1 MNRIFRVIRSR
12 ATGRWVV
19 ASERSASHGKSG
31 RVRHGPMPA
40 VVLVALAATPVLA
53 GAQTVA
59 LPVFDPTVNDNN
71 VGATIAAGGATITL
85 EGPATRI
92 VPGITGRVS
101 TLLPALYAAG
111 LTSDP
116 RANPADPASLVVN
129 TGARTQII
137 TVPDPITGGTRNV
150 AVYVNANIIDTHAS
164 SNTFIYAVDVNGPTG
179 GRQYLNARIGGV
191 GPTGGTLNVAIGTQ
205 GAPTDAAENFINL
218 GMAKQTMLFYANGT
232 GAAASTI
239 VWRGSNF
246 VDMGNVGGAIN
257 AAGPGPVQ
265 YANTFVFNSYRGTF
279 TAIDGSVRTVGNAAE
294 LQAYNTFLVGL
305 LQTGALNP
313 DAYGTEF
320 NRAILV
326 TPNAPITFTNGPPLP
341 DEAYQP
347 VGIRTV
353 IRADGV
359 NATGVI
365 AAGARLDVL
374 NATIDSRVVSSVNS
388 GGVLATNGGT
398 VINNGQLSFRRG
410 GNDNGAGMVI
420 LTGGHGING
429 GVVNA
434 GFSSGLA
441 GAVDPA
447 VPVTQNFST
456 GVYIT
461 GAASTFENTSAGIVN
476 VAGPGGAGVQMFTGA
491 TGSNAGT
498 INVGINSVLPTA
510 TSAASVTDGVRVTSA
525 AQFTNLATGRIYLGR
540 RPQYVSGAVADDIP
554 NNATPLAG
562 ISVTGTGSATNAGT
576 ITIGSLTQGSVGI
589 SASAATGAVLNS
601 GAIDILGRAS
611 DSPTANIGLS
621 VLNSTNVV
629 NTGTINVAGVN
640 GIGIKLLATSTTAAR
655 SSGVIN
661 VTGAMSLTGLRNYG
675 VWSEGAGAMATLE
688 GNVNLSGDGAI
699 GVHARADGDVTIAGA
714 GNVNFV
720 GGRSQVG
727 YFMYGAGS
735 TIASTGTAA
744 QDVSTLDSTLFR
756 IEDGAVFNGG
766 TGSTVFGAS
775 GVGSTA
781 FNITGASSTFNSGNF
796 TLNLSGQGA
805 RGVLIEGGATGTVT
819 DTAAINQSGEGS
831 VAGIVDGQKHGL
843 GGAMVGAPI
852 AGTTLTSA
860 ATLNSALGD
869 VTGFIARN
877 QAQLLNTGSLTFT
890 GAGTTAVRV
899 ESGATAGN
907 AASIFINDGSTGI
920 SVAGPAGALQTTAN
934 NSGTI
939 TVAGGSMAE
948 RTHGVVADGPL
959 AVANMLTGS
968 TLDLTGVGAVG
979 AAARAGAQITI
990 AGTATPVFGSTDQIA
1005 FHALGPGSAVR
1016 NASSAL
1022 DASGVRS
1029 TLFRIE
1035 DGAMLGTS
1043 SALTASGQGAVAVTS
1058 TGAGADV
1065 SITGG
1070 SLDISGS
1077 EAHGIVVEGGAT
1089 GTLAAAAAV
1098 TLSGTNA
1105 VVGVSDG
1112 QKHDMAG
1119 AASGLIDPAT
1129 QLTNRAAMTLDGA
1142 GALAFIAQNQGRLRN
1157 EGALSLTGIG
1167 ATGVHVLSGGVL
1179 DNLADILVTNGTGI
1193 EMEGA
1198 GSQVVNAAVVAAR
1211 DGTAALHL
1219 HDGGGGGVV
1228 GGTFVSDGTAH
1239 AVLVGTG
1246 ATTLDA
1252 SDVVL
1257 TSLGTGNAIENAAE
1271 TTAIALSN
1279 TTINVGAGAGIRT
1292 ATALDPSSTVEIS
1305 VTGGGTGMAFET
1317 ATGGLASADLDLGS
1331 GYVIHGN
1338 GAGSIG
1344 LRAATTGTVTSRA
1357 TVAMDDAASGSALV
1371 AGTAVASIN
1380 AGTLSS
1386 RSALAPVV
1394 DLNNGTG
1401 TSFTNLGVIAAV
1413 EPVNLA
1419 VRGSAGADTVLMGG
1433 GAVVGIVGAGPGDD
1447 MLRWTAGGLDGSV
1460 EMGEGDDTLFASGVE
1475 LATTRHLEG
1484 GSGSDVLTLDA
1495 VVHRG
1500 GSLGGDDLD
1509 RGVNLGESWETIN
1522 LTNGTGFTLTSDL
1535 QLGGSVLNIDPHS
1548 TLYAGAGAHPIMGT
1562 PSGAP
1567 VTVNN
1572 AGTIDLT
1579 NGSSGPTDTLA
1590 IHGVYVGQGGR
1601 LRLDTYL
1608 NAGGPESMSDVLM
1621 PWSSSVA
1628 SGPTRIEV
1636 ISPAADGATT
1646 TGDGILLVAV
1656 AAASAPG
1663 AFVLGNRVVGG
1674 AYEYLLFQGGV
1685 AASGGDPADGNW
1697 YLRNVTDDV
1706 TPPEPPKPPEP
1717 EPEPPAPEPEPV
1729 PPEIPILRPEAA
1741 VYLANHAAAAGM
1753 FLHTLHDRLGEVDFS
1768 ERGRADD
1775 ERRGGWS
1782 RVQHDQFDS
1791 TAGIQ
1796 GQVEVGTDTSVYQMG
1811 GELGHWDGSDRRW
1824 HWGAMGGYGQ
1834 ADTRA
1839 VSSVSGYSA
1848 RGRVTAYSAGLYGTW
1863 YQTAHDARGA
1873 YLDGWV
1879 MYAGA
1884 RHRVHGDALPQERY
1898 DTSAWTTSIESGYA
1912 LEWARGSAG
1921 TWYIEPQVQLIY
1933 NRYSGGDH
1941 SEVNGTVEQVRDVGG
1956 LTSRLGARV
1965 YSRPVDAAH
1974 NRVQPFVEV
1983 NWWHADGIGSVAFN
1997 GYEQSLNHG
2006 RDIYELRV
2014 GAQAELG
2021 GGWTGW
2027 GHMALRDASGDYRG
2041 VEALVGAKYRW

>member
-1 MNRIFRVIRSR
+1 MNRIFRIIRSR

-31 RVRHGPMPA
+31 RVRHGPVPA
-40 VVLVALAATPVLA
+40 LVLVALAATPVLA

-71 VGATIAAGGATITL
+71 VGATIAAGGATVTL

-101 TLLPALYAAG
+101 TLLADLYAAG

-116 RANPADPASLVVN
+116 RANPADPASLVIN

-179 GRQYLNARIGGV
+179 GRQYVNARIGGV
-191 GPTGGTLNVAIGTQ
+191 GPTGGTLNVAIGTA
-205 GAPTDAAENFINL
+205 GAPTDAPENFINL

-232 GAAASTI
+232 GTAASTI
-239 VWRGSNF
+239 VWQGSNF

-279 TAIDGSVRTVGNAAE
+279 TAVDGSVRTVGNAAE

-353 IRADGV
+353 IRADGL

-476 VAGPGGAGVQMFTGA
+476 VAGPGGAGVQLFTGA

-498 INVGINSVLPTA
+498 LNVGINSVLPTA

-525 AQFTNLATGRIYLGR
+525 AQFTNLATGQIYLGR
-540 RPQYVSGAVADDIP
+540 RPQYASGAAADDIP

-576 ITIGSLTQGSVGI
+576 ITFGSLTQGSAGI

-601 GAIDILGRAS
+601 GVIDILGRAS
-611 DSPTANIGLS
+611 DSPIANIGLS
-621 VLNSTNVV
+621 VLNSTNVA

-640 GIGIKLLATSTTAAR
+640 GIGIKLLATGTTAAT
-655 SSGVIN
+655 SSGSIN
-661 VTGAMSLTGLRNYG
+661 VTGAMSPTGLRNYG

-720 GGRSQVG
+720 GGRGQVG

-735 TIASTGTAA
+735 TITSTGTAA
-744 QDVSTLDSTLFR
+744 QDVSTPDSTLFR

-766 TGSTVFGAS
+766 TGSPVFGAS
-775 GVGSTA
+775 GAGATA
-781 FNITGASSTFNSGNF
+781 FNITGASSTFNSGNV
-796 TLNLSGQGA
+796 TLNLSGEGA
-805 RGVLIEGGATGTVT
+805 RGVLIEGGAIGTVT
-819 DTAAINQSGEGS
+819 DTATINQTGEGS

-843 GGAMVGAPI
+843 DGAVVGAPV

-860 ATLNSALGD
+860 ATLNSALD
-869 VTGFIARN
+869 EVTGFIARN
-877 QAQLLNTGSLTFT
+877 QGQLLNTGSLTFT
-890 GAGTTAVRV
+890 GAGTTGVRV

-907 AASIFINDGSTGI
+907 AASIFINDGGTGI
-920 SVAGPAGALQTTAN
+920 IVAGPAGGLQTTAN

-939 TVAGGSMAE
+939 TVVGGSMAD
-948 RTHGVVADGPL
+948 RTHGVIADGPL

-968 TLDLTGVGAVG
+968 TLDLTGVGAIG
-979 AAARAGAQITI
+979 AAARGGAQVTI
-990 AGTATPVFGSTDQIA
+990 AGTAMPVFANTDQIA
-1005 FHALGPGSAVR
+1005 FHALGSGSAVR

-1035 DGAMLGTS
+1035 DGAMLDTS

-1058 TGAGADV
+1058 TGPGAEV
-1065 SITGG
+1065 NVTGG

-1077 EAHGIVVEGGAT
+1077 EARGIVVEGGAT

-1119 AASGLIDPAT
+1119 AASGAIDPAT
-1129 QLTNRAAMTLDGA
+1129 LLTNRAAMTLDGA

-1157 EGALSLTGIG
+1157 EGALSMTGIG

-1198 GSQVVNAAVVAAR
+1198 GSQVVNAAVVEAR

-1219 HDGGGGGVV
+1219 HDGGGGVV
-1228 GGTFVSDGTAH
+1228 GGTFVSNGTAH
-1239 AVLVGTG
+1239 TVLIG
-1246 ATTLDA
+1246 AAATSLDA

-1257 TSLGTGNAIENAAE
+1257 TSLGTGNALENAAE
-1271 TTAIALSN
+1271 TGAITLSN
-1279 TTINVGAGAGIRT
+1279 TTINVGEGAGIRT
-1292 ATALDPSSTVEIS
+1292 ATALDPSATVAVS

-1317 ATGGLASADLDLGS
+1317 ATGGVASADLDLGS

-1338 GAGSIG
+1338 GAGSTG
-1344 LRAATTGTVTSRA
+1344 LLAATTGTVSSRA
-1357 TVAMDDAASGSALV
+1357 MIAMDDAASGPALV
-1371 AGTAVASIN
+1371 AGTAAASTN
-1380 AGTLSS
+1380 AGALSS
-1386 RSALAPVV
+1386 RSTVAPVV
-1394 DLNNGTG
+1394 DLANGTG
-1401 TSFTNLGVIAAV
+1401 TSFSNLGVIAAV
-1413 EPVNLA
+1413 DHANLA
-1419 VRGSAGADTVLMGG
+1419 VRGSAGADTFQLRA
-1433 GAVVGIVGAGPGDD
+1433 GAVVGVLAAGQGNDT
-1447 MLRWTAGGLDGSV
+1447 LRWTAGSLDGSV

-1475 LATTRHLEG
+1475 LLTTRHLDG
-1484 GSGSDVLTLDA
+1484 GSGSDVLTLEA

-1500 GSLGGDDLD
+1500 GSLGNDDLD
-1509 RGVNLGESWETIN
+1509 RGVNLGERWETIN

-1535 QLGGSVLNIDPHS
+1535 LLGGSVLNIDPLS
-1548 TLYAGAGAHPIMGT
+1548 TLYAGAGAHPTIGT

-1579 NGSSGPTDTLA
+1579 NGSSGPTDTLSINGA
-1590 IHGVYVGQGGR
+1590 YVGQGGR

-1608 NAGGPESMSDVLM
+1608 NAGGPASTSDVLM
-1621 PWSSSVA
+1621 PWSSSVL

-1636 ISPAADGATT
+1636 IYPAADGATT

-1656 AAASAPG
+1656 ADASAPD

-1706 TPPEPPKPPEP
+1706 TPPEPP

-1729 PPEIPILRPEAA
+1729 PPDIPILRPEAA

-1768 ERGRADD
+1768 ERGRSND
-1775 ERRGGWS
+1775 ERRGAWS
-1782 RVQHDQFDS
+1782 RVQRDQFDS
-1791 TAGIQ
+1791 TAGTR
-1796 GQVEVGTDTSVYQMG
+1796 GQVKVGTDTSVYQMG
-1811 GELGHWDGSDRRW
+1811 GELGRWDDSDHRW
-1824 HWGAMGGYGQ
+1824 HWGAMGGYGR

-1839 VSSVSGYSA
+1839 VSSISGYSA
-1848 RGRVTAYSAGLYGTW
+1848 RGRVTAFSAGLYGTW
-1863 YQTAHDARGA
+1863 YQTAQDARGA

-1898 DTSAWTTSIESGYA
+1898 DSSAWTASVEAGYA
-1912 LEWARGSAG
+1912 LEWVRGSAA
-1921 TWYIEPQVQLIY
+1921 TWYIEPQLQLIHS
-1933 NRYSGGDH
+1933 RYSGGDH
-1941 SEVNGTVEQVRDVGG
+1941 GEVNGTVEQVRDVGG

-1965 YSRPVDAAH
+1965 YSRPVDTTH

-1983 NWWHADGIGSVAFN
+1983 NWWHADGNGSVAFN
-1997 GYEQSLNHG
+1997 GDVQSLNHG
-2006 RDIYELRV
+2006 RNIRELRV

-2027 GHMALRDASGDYRG
+2027 GHMGLRDASGDYRG
-2041 VEALVGAKYRW
+2041 VEGLLGVKYRW

>member
-1 MNRIFRVIRSR
+1 MNRIFRIIRSR

-31 RVRHGPMPA
+31 RVRHGPVPA
-40 VVLVALAATPVLA
+40 LVLVALAATPVLA

-71 VGATIAAGGATITL
+71 VGATIAAGGATVTL

-101 TLLPALYAAG
+101 TLLADLYAAG

-116 RANPADPASLVVN
+116 RANPADPASLVIN

-179 GRQYLNARIGGV
+179 GRQYVNARIGGV
-191 GPTGGTLNVAIGTQ
+191 GPTGGTLNVAIGTA
-205 GAPTDAAENFINL
+205 GAPTDAPENFINL

-232 GAAASTI
+232 GTAASTI
-239 VWRGSNF
+239 VWQGSNF

-279 TAIDGSVRTVGNAAE
+279 TAVDGSVRTVGNAAE

-320 NRAILV
+320 NRAFLV

-353 IRADGV
+353 IRADGL

-476 VAGPGGAGVQMFTGA
+476 VAGPGGAGVQLFTGA

-498 INVGINSVLPTA
+498 LNVGINSVLPTA

-525 AQFTNLATGRIYLGR
+525 AQFTNLATGQIYLGR
-540 RPQYVSGAVADDIP
+540 RPQYASGAAADDIP

-576 ITIGSLTQGSVGI
+576 ITFGSLTQGSAGI
-589 SASAATGAVLNS
+589 SASAATDAVLNS
-601 GAIDILGRAS
+601 GVIDILGRAS
-611 DSPTANIGLS
+611 DSPIANIGLS
-621 VLNSTNVV
+621 VLNSTNVS

-640 GIGIKLLATSTTAAR
+640 GIGIKLLATGTTAAT
-655 SSGVIN
+655 SSGSIN
-661 VTGAMSLTGLRNYG
+661 VTGAMSPTGLRNYG
-675 VWSEGAGAMATLE
+675 VWSEGAGSMATLE

-714 GNVNFV
+714 GNVSFV

-735 TIASTGTAA
+735 TITSTGTAA
-744 QDVSTLDSTLFR
+744 QDVSTPDSTLFR
-756 IEDGAVFNGG
+756 IEDGA
-766 TGSTVFGAS
+766 
-775 GVGSTA
+775 
-781 FNITGASSTFNSGNF
+781 
-796 TLNLSGQGA
+796 
-805 RGVLIEGGATGTVT
+805 
-819 DTAAINQSGEGS
+819 
-831 VAGIVDGQKHGL
+831 
-843 GGAMVGAPI
+843 
-852 AGTTLTSA
+852 
-860 ATLNSALGD
+860 
-869 VTGFIARN
+869 
-877 QAQLLNTGSLTFT
+877 
-890 GAGTTAVRV
+890 
-899 ESGATAGN
+899 
-907 AASIFINDGSTGI
+907 
-920 SVAGPAGALQTTAN
+920 
-934 NSGTI
+934 
-939 TVAGGSMAE
+939 
-948 RTHGVVADGPL
+948 
-959 AVANMLTGS
+959 
-968 TLDLTGVGAVG
+968 TLD
-979 AAARAGAQITI
+979 
-990 AGTATPVFGSTDQIA
+990 
-1005 FHALGPGSAVR
+1005 
-1016 NASSAL
+1016 
-1022 DASGVRS
+1022 
-1029 TLFRIE
+1029 
-1035 DGAMLGTS
+1035 TS
-1043 SALTASGQGAVAVTS
+1043 SALTASGQGAVAVAS
-1058 TGAGADV
+1058 TGPGAEVNVTD
-1065 SITGG
+1065 G

-1077 EAHGIVVEGGAT
+1077 EARGIVVEGGAT

-1119 AASGLIDPAT
+1119 AASGAIDPAT
-1129 QLTNRAAMTLDGA
+1129 LLTNRAAMTLDGA

-1198 GSQVVNAAVVAAR
+1198 GSQVVNAAVVEAR

-1219 HDGGGGGVV
+1219 HDGGGGVV
-1228 GGTFVSDGTAH
+1228 GGTFVSNGTAH
-1239 AVLVGTG
+1239 TVLIGAG
-1246 ATTLDA
+1246 ATSLDA

-1257 TSLGTGNAIENAAE
+1257 ISLGTGNALENAAE
-1271 TTAIALSN
+1271 TGAITLSN
-1279 TTINVGAGAGIRT
+1279 TTINVGEGAGIRT
-1292 ATALDPSSTVEIS
+1292 ATALDPNATVAVS

-1317 ATGGLASADLDLGS
+1317 ATGGVASADLDLGS

-1338 GAGSIG
+1338 GAGSTG
-1344 LRAATTGTVTSRA
+1344 LLAATTGTVSSRA
-1357 TVAMDDAASGSALV
+1357 MIAMDDAASGPALV
-1371 AGTAVASIN
+1371 AGTAAASTN
-1380 AGTLSS
+1380 AGALSS
-1386 RSALAPVV
+1386 RSTVAPVV
-1394 DLNNGTG
+1394 DLANGTG
-1401 TSFTNLGVIAAV
+1401 TSFSNLGVIAAV
-1413 EPVNLA
+1413 DHANLA
-1419 VRGSAGADTVLMGG
+1419 VRGSAGADTFQLRA
-1433 GAVVGIVGAGPGDD
+1433 GAVVGVLAAGQGNDT
-1447 MLRWTAGGLDGSV
+1447 LRWTAGSLDGSV

-1475 LATTRHLEG
+1475 LLTTRHLDG

-1500 GSLGGDDLD
+1500 GSLGNDDLD
-1509 RGVNLGESWETIN
+1509 RGVNLGERWETIN

-1535 QLGGSVLNIDPHS
+1535 LLGGSVLNIDPHS
-1548 TLYAGAGAHPIMGT
+1548 TLYAGAGAHPTIGT

-1579 NGSSGPTDTLA
+1579 NGSSGPTDTLSINGA
-1590 IHGVYVGQGGR
+1590 YVGQGGR

-1608 NAGGPESMSDVLM
+1608 NAGGPASTSDVLM
-1621 PWSSSVA
+1621 PWSSSVL

-1636 ISPAADGATT
+1636 IYPAADGATT

-1656 AAASAPG
+1656 ADASAPD

-1706 TPPEPPKPPEP
+1706 TPPEPP

-1729 PPEIPILRPEAA
+1729 PPDIPILRPEAA

-1768 ERGRADD
+1768 ERGRSND
-1775 ERRGGWS
+1775 ERRGAWT
-1782 RVQHDQFDS
+1782 RVQRDQFDS
-1791 TAGIQ
+1791 TAGTR
-1796 GQVEVGTDTSVYQMG
+1796 GQVKVGTDTSVYQMG
-1811 GELGHWDGSDRRW
+1811 GELGRWDDSDHRW
-1824 HWGAMGGYGQ
+1824 HWGAMGGYGR

-1839 VSSVSGYSA
+1839 VSSISGYSA

-1863 YQTAHDARGA
+1863 YQTAQDARGA

-1898 DTSAWTTSIESGYA
+1898 DSSAWTASVEAGYA
-1912 LEWARGSAG
+1912 LEWVRGSAA
-1921 TWYIEPQVQLIY
+1921 TWYIEPQLQLIHS
-1933 NRYSGGDH
+1933 RYSGGDH
-1941 SEVNGTVEQVRDVGG
+1941 GEVNGTVEQVRDVGG

-1965 YSRPVDAAH
+1965 YSRPVDTTH

-1983 NWWHADGIGSVAFN
+1983 NWWHADGNGSVAFN
-1997 GYEQSLNHG
+1997 RDVQSLNHG
-2006 RDIYELRV
+2006 RNIRELRV

-2027 GHMALRDASGDYRG
+2027 GHMGLRDASGDYRG
-2041 VEALVGAKYRW
+2041 VEGLLGLKYRW